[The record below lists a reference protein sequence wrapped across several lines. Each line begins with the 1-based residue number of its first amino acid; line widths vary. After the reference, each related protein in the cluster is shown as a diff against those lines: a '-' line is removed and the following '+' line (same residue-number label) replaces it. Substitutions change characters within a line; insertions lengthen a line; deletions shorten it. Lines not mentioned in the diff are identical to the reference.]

1 MPPRVDPYKNY
12 RFKIEIQG
20 IIEAGFMECSGF
32 GSEVQVIEYRE
43 GGDPTNA
50 RKLPGMSKYP
60 DITLKWGITDSLKLY
75 QWHLDALNGKVQRQN
90 GSIVILDEADPS
102 LVKARWNFFNA
113 WASKYVGPS
122 LNAKGNDIAI
132 DTFTLV
138 CERMERAQ

>member
-1 MPPRVDPYKNY
+1 MVARVDPYKNY

-102 LVKARWNFFNA
+102 LARARWNFFNA
-113 WASKYVGPS
+113 WVSKYVGPS